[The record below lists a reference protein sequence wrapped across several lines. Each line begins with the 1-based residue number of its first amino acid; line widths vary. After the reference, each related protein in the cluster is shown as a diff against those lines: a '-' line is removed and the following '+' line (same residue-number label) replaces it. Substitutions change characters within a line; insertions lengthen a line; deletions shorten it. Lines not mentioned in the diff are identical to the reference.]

1 MPANCCAC
9 VETATDADGG
19 PSVTSN
25 SPATAAV
32 VAQFSLFSP
41 SATPGTITEAD
52 PNAVDLGV
60 KFQASTSGTIVG
72 IRFYKGPQ
80 NTGTHIGDLWSSSG
94 TLLASATFSNETA
107 SGWQQV
113 NFSSPVSITAG
124 TTYIASYEAPVG
136 EYSADPSYFANAV
149 TNGPLT
155 APSTASSGGNGVY
168 AYGSGNPFPN
178 NTFNATNYWV
188 DVVFVPSAPLAF
200 TTPASIT
207 GTAQEGSVLT
217 AANGTTNDPNAVVS
231 GYQWQSS
238 ADNGTTWSNI
248 AGATA
253 STYTPIEAD
262 ETRLLRVVETATDS
276 GTAQSA
282 TSTSAATGAVAD
294 IVLAFTSAAS
304 ISGAA
309 TVGSLLSAAN
319 GALNDA
325 DAAVTGFQ
333 WQSSSDN
340 GATWSNIAGAT
351 TATYTPVAADQGNR
365 LRVVETATDA
375 DGGPS
380 ITSNSPATSVVTNS
394 TLVFTTPAS
403 ITGTAQEGSVLTA
416 VNGTTSDLNAVISG
430 YQWQSSGNGG
440 TTWSNIA
447 GATAATYTPV
457 EADETRLLR
466 VVETAT
472 DTASAQSG
480 TSASAAS
487 AAVAD
492 IVLAFTSAAS
502 IGGTAAVGSLLTAGN
517 GALNDADARRHR
529 LPVAVLER

>member
-1 MPANCCAC
+1 M
-9 VETATDADGG
+9 
-19 PSVTSN
+19 
-25 SPATAAV
+25 
-32 VAQFSLFSP
+32 
-41 SATPGTITEAD
+41 
-52 PNAVDLGV
+52 
-60 KFQASTSGTIVG
+60 
-72 IRFYKGPQ
+72 
-80 NTGTHIGDLWSSSG
+80 
-94 TLLASATFSNETA
+94 
-107 SGWQQV
+107 
-113 NFSSPVSITAG
+113 
-124 TTYIASYEAPVG
+124 
-136 EYSADPSYFANAV
+136 
-149 TNGPLT
+149 
-155 APSTASSGGNGVY
+155 
-168 AYGSGNPFPN
+168 
-178 NTFNATNYWV
+178 
-188 DVVFVPSAPLAF
+188 
-200 TTPASIT
+200 
-207 GTAQEGSVLT
+207 LT

-248 AGATA
+248 AGAIA
-253 STYTPIEAD
+253 ATYTPTEAD

-325 DAAVTGFQ
+325 DASVTGFQ

-380 ITSNSPATSVVTNS
+380 ITSNSTATSVVTNS

-430 YQWQSSGNGG
+430 YQWQSFGNGG
-440 TTWSNIA
+440 TTWSNIV

-472 DTASAQSG
+472 DTAGAQSG

-502 IGGTAAVGSLLTAGN
+502 IGGTAAVGSLLTAGK
-517 GALNDADARRHR
+517 GALNDADAAVTGYQWQFSSDSGSTWTNIAGATTATYTPVITDAGKVLRVVETATDADGGPSVTVQQPRHSGGRAGGAHRVHLRPGYEQPSGAAGQLEPERQHDGRQVQPDRRR
-529 LPVAVLER
+529 CGS